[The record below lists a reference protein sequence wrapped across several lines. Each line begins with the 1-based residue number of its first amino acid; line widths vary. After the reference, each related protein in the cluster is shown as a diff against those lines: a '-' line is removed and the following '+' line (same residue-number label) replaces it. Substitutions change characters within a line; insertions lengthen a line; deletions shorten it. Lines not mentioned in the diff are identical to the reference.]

1 MVGFKISTNIERDA
15 NLNLDYILTRNA
27 DDVFERIIYNYGRGQ
42 HAFSVIGSYGTGK
55 STFLWALQKHLEG
68 KRKFSKSVASEF
80 KGIKS
85 FQFSRIVGE
94 GCSFKEKFCEV
105 FGLAK
110 LAESSNKKILKG
122 FAAFLEDIQSQ
133 KAALVLLVDEFG
145 KHLEFVSKKNPDE
158 LYFIQELA
166 EFCNDNERN
175 VLFITTLHQNFSSY
189 AKGLSKAEKSEWDKV
204 RGRFIDIAFDEPVE
218 QLIFF
223 ASEKLKGHSVPN
235 KFRENFEKGVNC
247 ILKNNL
253 IGNSSIANI
262 EKLERLYPL
271 DPLAADI
278 ITKSLQK
285 FGQNERS
292 LFTFLDSPE
301 LAASIDGND
310 IFDVSD
316 CFDYLTQ
323 NLIGEIEDGERNPF
337 KPQFKA
343 ASLALERSEFLFE
356 DSYTYAAAIIKTIC
370 LVNIFSPAIGI
381 LDSKSLATYAEWF
394 LEIEDA
400 PSIIDKLVSKKI
412 IKYSNHRSKYNFI
425 EGTDVDIEQELIN
438 ANKFV
443 DSEFDLVS
451 RLKVHFNFALI
462 PAKRIQFELG
472 TPRFF
477 GFNFYDEIPQSVEVP
492 EGEIDGYINLIFT
505 NKRIERPLR
514 AFSNTQSPYHIFVLY
529 KEIDEMREA
538 LFQLDKINYLLNK
551 YGDDKVA
558 ARILNEEKLFKL
570 SDLKSL
576 VEGALFSKDSK
587 VKWIWNASIDDE
599 FEGTRN
605 ISSLTSLNKLLSDAC
620 EIAYAKTPKY
630 LNEMVNREYLSSPIL
645 TARKALVRQMIA
657 FGDQV
662 DLGFSSSFFP
672 PEKTIYLSLLKNT
685 GIHKSK
691 GLHGFY
697 GEPSEASFKP
707 LWKVSNEILLSSSQ
721 GRISI
726 ADFINRLRVGEFKL
740 KQGFLDFWVSI
751 FLIIK
756 KEDYALYSDSGEYIP
771 MLTSDVMDLVHKT
784 PDRFLIK
791 ALSTSGVKS
800 DYLVFYK
807 ELVGYNES
815 NIKGLQSSYITIYG
829 NFLRFYRGLEEY
841 SQKTNSISIQAQG
854 VRKAIVAAQ
863 DPESALFVEIPEA
876 LGFYGLEKG
885 DKRISDF
892 LQSLQNAIREIRTA
906 YDILIDSIQL
916 DISSSLEM
924 KEELGFEQFKELIIE
939 RYSRLNRNLILNEQL
954 KLFFMRLVSPLDV
967 KKAYWESLSD
977 VILGKKLDKINDE
990 DVVVLVDRLKDMLS
1004 KLDDLAPLHELSN
1017 ENKDSSY
1024 YQMTII
1030 DASGKGSFKKN
1041 ILLDEK
1047 KRTKA
1052 NELNKK
1058 IQSLLS
1064 SDSDLNKMVL
1074 LELLQN
1080 LIGNNHE

>member
-1 MVGFKISTNIERDA
+1 MIGFKISTNIERDA
-15 NLNLDYILTRNA
+15 NVNLDYILTKNA

-55 STFLWALQKHLEG
+55 STFLWALEKHLEG
-68 KRKFSKSVASEF
+68 KRKFSKSVASAF
-80 KGIKS
+80 KGVKF

-94 GCSFKEKFCEV
+94 SCSFKEKFCEV
-105 FGLAK
+105 FCLSK
-110 LAESSNKKILKG
+110 LSESSNKKILKG
-122 FAAFLEDIQSQ
+122 FAALLEDIQNQ
-133 KAALVLLVDEFG
+133 KGTLVLLVDEFG
-145 KHLEFVSKKNPDE
+145 KHLEFVAKRNPDE

-166 EFCNDNERN
+166 EFCNDIERN

-189 AKGLSKAEKSEWDKV
+189 AKGLLKAEKSEWDKV

-218 QLIFF
+218 QLLFF
-223 ASEKLKGHSVPN
+223 ASEKLKDHSVP
-235 KFRENFEKGVNC
+235 KEFSKKFEKGVESV
-247 ILKNNL
+247 LKNKL
-253 IGNSSIANI
+253 IGNSAIADI
-262 EKLERLYPL
+262 EKLKRLYPL

-278 ITKSLQK
+278 ITKSLQR

-292 LFTFLDSPE
+292 LFTFLESPE
-301 LAASIDGND
+301 LSVSIEAND

-356 DSYTYAAAIIKTIC
+356 DSYAYAAAIIKTIC
-370 LVNIFSPAIGI
+370 LVNIFSPATGI
-381 LDSKSLATYAEWF
+381 LDAKSLTTYSESF

-400 PSIIDKLVSKKI
+400 STIIDKLVIKKI

-443 DSEFDLVS
+443 ESDFDLVS

-477 GFNFYDEIPQSVEVP
+477 GFNFYDEIPKNVESP
-492 EGEIDGYINLIFT
+492 KGEIDGYINLIFT
-505 NKRIERPLR
+505 KKRIEMPLR
-514 AFSNTQSPYHIFVLY
+514 DYSNSQNACQIFVLY
-529 KEIDEMREA
+529 KEIDEIHDA

-551 YGDDKVA
+551 FGDDKVA

-570 SDLKSL
+570 SDLKNL
-576 VEGALFSKDSK
+576 VEEALFSKESK
-587 VKWIWNASIDDE
+587 VKWIWNSSIDE
-599 FEGTRN
+599 QFEVRRN
-605 ISSLTSLNKLLSDAC
+605 ISSLTSLNRLLSDAC
-620 EIAYAKTPKY
+620 KIAYANTPKY
-630 LNEMVNREYLSSPIL
+630 LNEMVNREHLSSPIL
-645 TARKALVRQMIA
+645 TARKALIRQMIA

-662 DLGFSSSFFP
+662 DLGFSSSLFP

-685 GIHKSK
+685 GIHKNK
-691 GLHGFY
+691 GPYGIY

-707 LWKVSNEILLSSSQ
+707 LWKVSNEILLSSTE
-721 GRISI
+721 GKISI
-726 ADFINRLRVGEFKL
+726 ASFIDRLREGEFKL

-756 KEDYALYSDSGEYIP
+756 KEDYALYSDSSEYIP
-771 MLTSDVMDLVHKT
+771 MLTSDVLDLVHKM
-784 PDRFLIK
+784 PDKFFIK
-791 ALSTSGVKS
+791 ALSNSGVKS
-800 DYLVFYK
+800 DYLAFYK

-841 SQKTNSISIQAQG
+841 GQRTKSISIQAQG
-854 VRKAIVAAQ
+854 VRKAIASAQ
-863 DPESALFVEIPEA
+863 DPETALFVEIPEA

-885 DKRISDF
+885 DKRISEF
-892 LQSLQNAIREIRTA
+892 LQLLQHAIREIRSA
-906 YDILIDSIQL
+906 YDILIDSIQR
-916 DISSSLEM
+916 DICSSLEM
-924 KEELGFEQFKELIIE
+924 KEEMGFEQFKAGVIG
-939 RYSRLNRNLILNEQL
+939 RYSGLNRNLILNEQL
-954 KLFFMRLVSPLDV
+954 KLFFTRLVSPMDV

-977 VILGKKLDKINDE
+977 VILGKKLDKINDDE
-990 DVVVLVDRLKDMLS
+990 VVVLVDRIKDMLS
-1004 KLDDLAPLHELSN
+1004 KLDDLAPLHALTNYNSN
-1017 ENKDSSY
+1017 SSY
-1024 YQMTII
+1024 YQMTIV

-1047 KRTKA
+1047 KRIKA

-1064 SDSDLNKMVL
+1064 SDNDLNQMVL
-1074 LELLQN
+1074 LEMLKN
-1080 LIGNNHE
+1080 LIGKIDE